1 MDGRRKYQI
10 GADLSFAKQSA
21 IWDLQVRQFL
31 LPKLDHEPSECED
44 VIAVNTENSRFA
56 VADGATE
63 AFDARHWA
71 ERLATRWVE
80 NESALTVEDFREWVT
95 QEGRELHDSWNCLS
109 LSWYSEEKART
120 GSFAAFVGVELEL
133 KTDPPSWKA
142 IALGDACLVHCRNKA
157 LMKSFPLSR
166 SDSFNAAPVLV
177 ASDPSMHE
185 NTMKS
190 LVIEAGECE
199 SGDTLLLLS
208 DAVASWFLKR
218 LEKNDFAANDF
229 LQTQE
234 DDQLKHFFDEERLH
248 GRMRNDDLA
257 VLRIEIQQR
266 RMS

>member
-1 MDGRRKYQI
+1 
-10 GADLSFAKQSA
+10 LSSAKQSA

-31 LPKLDHEPSECED
+31 LPKLDHELSECED
-44 VIAVNTENSRFA
+44 AIAVNTENSRFA

-63 AFDARHWA
+63 AFDARNWA
-71 ERLATRWVE
+71 ERLATHWVE

-95 QEGRELHDSWNCLS
+95 QEGRELHDSWNGLT

-120 GSFAAFVGVELEL
+120 GSFAAFVGVELDL

-142 IALGDACLVHCRNKA
+142 IALGDTCLVHCRNGA
-157 LMKSFPLSR
+157 LLKSFPLSR

-177 ASDPSMHE
+177 ASDASMHE
-185 NTMKS
+185 NAMKS
-190 LVIEAGECE
+190 LVIESGECE

-208 DAVASWFLKR
+208 DGVASWFLER

-234 DDQLKHFFDEERLH
+234 DEQLKQFFDDERLN

-257 VLRIEIQQR
+257 VLRVEIQER